1 MKFMNDIWAALQK
14 LPRWVQYWIAFV
26 LVPVNLISI
35 LFIGEPGGWIVAVL
49 AIGGIAPNAVVL
61 IVTRE
66 LGREMAVSHLI
77 FWPPLVVVII
87 WQLATAPEPTF
98 ARYLWLLLVV
108 DLISIGFDV
117 QDAQVWWRTRGTQ
130 EKTRP

>member
-66 LGREMAVSHLI
+66 FGREMAVSHLI

-87 WQLATAPEPTF
+87 WLLANAPEPTF

-108 DLISIGFDV
+108 DVISISFDV
-117 QDAQVWWRTRGTQ
+117 QDARVSWRTRGTQ

>member
-1 MKFMNDIWAALQK
+1 MKFMIDIWAALQK
-14 LPRWVQYWIAFV
+14 LPRWVQYWITFV

-66 LGREMAVSHLI
+66 FGREMAVSHLI

-87 WQLATAPEPTF
+87 WLLANAPEPTF

-108 DLISIGFDV
+108 DLASIGFDIR
-117 QDAQVWWRTRGTQ
+117 DAQAWWRVR
-130 EKTRP
+130 RFR

>member
-1 MKFMNDIWAALQK
+1 MKFMNDIRAALQK

-35 LFIGEPGGWIVAVL
+35 LFIGVPGGWIVAVL

-66 LGREMAVSHLI
+66 FGREMAVSHLI

-87 WQLATAPEPTF
+87 WLLANAPEPTF
-98 ARYLWLLLVV
+98 AQYLWLLLVV
-108 DLISIGFDV
+108 DAISIGFDIR
-117 QDAQVWWRTRGTQ
+117 DAQAWWRTR
-130 EKTRP
+130 RFR